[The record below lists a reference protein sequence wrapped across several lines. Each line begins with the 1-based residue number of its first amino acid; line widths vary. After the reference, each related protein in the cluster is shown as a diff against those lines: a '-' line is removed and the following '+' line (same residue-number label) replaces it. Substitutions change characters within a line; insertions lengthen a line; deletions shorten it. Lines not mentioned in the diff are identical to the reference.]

1 MSAATFFSLPL
12 ARCSFRCDS
21 FADEAHCDCSK
32 LHKGLYSWAGAVSEG
47 SYFGDD
53 YDLFLSIL
61 IAGAE
66 GSYAL
71 NLATSVT
78 VATTAGL
85 VVGQSASVHGSAAAM
100 QLVWDHTSSQGAAFS
115 VGVGATLEI
124 HRLTVASASGLA
136 FEIAA
141 SVTITMSGLRLQ
153 SGDGSAT
160 SISCTALASG
170 VGEAGLT
177 CVDTGQ
183 GGVVVSGPLS
193 ISTSGAGFGMG

>member
-1 MSAATFFSLPL
+1 M
-12 ARCSFRCDS
+12 
-21 FADEAHCDCSK
+21 
-32 LHKGLYSWAGAVSEG
+32 SEG

-53 YDLFLSIL
+53 HDLFLSIL

-71 NLATSVT
+71 NLATSIT

-85 VVGQSASVHGSAAAM
+85 IVGQSASVHGSAAVM
-100 QLVWDHTSSQGAAFS
+100 QPVWAYTSSEGAAFS

-124 HRLTVASASGLA
+124 HRLTVASSSGLA

-141 SVTITMSGLRLQ
+141 SSAITMSSLQLQ

-160 SISCTALASG
+160 SISCAALATG

-177 CVDTGQ
+177 CVDTGE
-183 GGVVVSGPLS
+183 GGAVVTGPLT

>member
-1 MSAATFFSLPL
+1 MPIA
-12 ARCSFRCDS
+12 CFRCIP
-21 FADEAHCDCSK
+21 FADEAHCDRSK

-53 YDLFLSIL
+53 HDLFLSIL

-78 VATTAGL
+78 VPTTAGL

-100 QLVWDHTSSQGAAFS
+100 RPVWTYASNQGAAFS

-124 HRLTVASASGLA
+124 HQLTVASTSGLA

-141 SVTITMSGLRLQ
+141 SSAITMSSLRLQ
-153 SGDGSAT
+153 SGDGLAT
-160 SISCTALASG
+160 SISCAVLATG

-183 GGVVVSGPLS
+183 GGAVVGGPLI